1 MTSRSEDAILDYL
14 AIIDVEVLSLVA
26 GPPEFAAYSVATIR
40 QAADDLYRLAGS
52 DMACP
57 AVTHIDGQLA
67 LEYRDG
73 RMALAQ
79 MRGER

>member
-1 MTSRSEDAILDYL
+1 MRPREEVILDYL
-14 AIIDVEVLSLVA
+14 AIIDAEVLSLVVGA
-26 GPPEFAAYSVATIR
+26 PEFAAYSVATIR
-40 QAADDLYRLAGS
+40 QAADNLHRLAGS

-67 LEYRDG
+67 PEYRDS

-79 MRGER
+79 LRGER